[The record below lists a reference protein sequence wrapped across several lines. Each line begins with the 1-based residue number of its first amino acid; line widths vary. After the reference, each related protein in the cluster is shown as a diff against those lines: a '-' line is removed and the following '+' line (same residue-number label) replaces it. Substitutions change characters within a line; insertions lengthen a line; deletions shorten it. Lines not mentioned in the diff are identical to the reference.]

1 MCYTLDSYTPPHAGL
16 AMNTPL
22 QIDLFFDYGCPWCYI
37 TEMAL
42 ERLADRYDLAVALR
56 AFPLWPQG
64 MVHLSAAANERL
76 RQQTQAADAYAI
88 QAAQAWLG
96 IEGMSLGP
104 WGVNTV
110 EAHIG
115 AGFAAARGRL
125 QAYQHAL
132 FAAQFHRN
140 LRLDDRATLLALAVE
155 AGLPADAFDAA
166 LADPVYRE
174 RVRLDQEQAQRLGI
188 TGVPALI
195 LDRRYLLIGAQPPTS
210 LAAVIEHVLAQRAE

>member
-1 MCYTLDSYTPPHAGL
+1 
-16 AMNTPL
+16 MNAPL
-22 QIDLFFDYGCPWCYI
+22 RIDIFFDYVCPWCYI

-42 ERLADRYDLAVALR
+42 ERLAGRYDLALAIR

-64 MVHLSAAANERL
+64 MAHLSAAENERL
-76 RQQTQAADAYAI
+76 RERTHAADAHAI
-88 QAAQAWLG
+88 QAARAWLG

-110 EAHIG
+110 DAHIG
-115 AGFAAARGRL
+115 AGFAAAHDRL

-155 AGLPADAFDAA
+155 AGLPADAFGAA

-195 LDRRYLLIGAQPPTS
+195 LDRRYLLMGAQPPDT
-210 LAAVIEHVLAQRAE
+210 LAAVIERVLAEKAE